1 MHGSELLRHGIT
13 KAQHMNWS
21 EAWERK
27 REGCRYSY
35 YISETGRRGLWQPES
50 RINQQVVGEKMKK
63 RCAQASMVKQHAK
76 CLSVCTAVNFWDC
89 DVPLYR
95 CGTYGYA
102 VTYST
107 INQQVVGEKM
117 KFCEFKCNPQGWGD
131 QSYFTFDDSEF
142 LSRRGCKKFWDC
154 DMPLYTLCRRDLW
167 QPESRINQQVVGK
180 KNEETVRTS
189 FHG

>member
-1 MHGSELLRHGIT
+1 
-13 KAQHMNWS
+13 
-21 EAWERK
+21 
-27 REGCRYSY
+27 
-35 YISETGRRGLWQPES
+35 
-50 RINQQVVGEKMKK
+50 
-63 RCAQASMVKQHAK
+63 MVKQHAK

-131 QSYFTFDDSEF
+131 QSYFTFDDFEF
-142 LSRRGCKKFWDC
+142 LSRRDCKKFWDC

-167 QPESRINQQVVGK
+167 QPESRINQQVVGEKMK
-180 KNEETVRTS
+180 KRCAQASMVKQHAKCLSVCTAMKFWDCDVPLYRCGSWGKLETYSKINQQVVGEKMK
-189 FHG
+189 FCEFECNP